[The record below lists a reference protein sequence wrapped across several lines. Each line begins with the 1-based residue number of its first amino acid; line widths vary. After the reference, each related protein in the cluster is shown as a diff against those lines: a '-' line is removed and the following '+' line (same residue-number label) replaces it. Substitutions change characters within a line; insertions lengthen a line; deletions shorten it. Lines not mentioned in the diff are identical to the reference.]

1 MTRDEYKAL
10 ISKIKTDNTD
20 ALLELQEAIFNDC
33 TVIETITLDNK
44 NKDDK
49 INELRDI
56 NSKLFIRCTA
66 PIDDNKEQP
75 DSSVDDIIKE
85 MTGNVH

>member
-1 MTRDEYKAL
+1 M
-10 ISKIKTDNTD
+10 
-20 ALLELQEAIFNDC
+20 
-33 TVIETITLDNK
+33 TLDNK

-66 PIDDNKEQP
+66 PIDDKKEEV
-75 DSSVDDIIKE
+75 DTSVDDIIKE
-85 MTGNVH
+85 MTGSGN

>member
-33 TVIETITLDNK
+33 TVIETITQDNK

-66 PIDDNKEQP
+66 PIDDTKEVTET
-75 DSSVDDIIKE
+75 SVDDIIKE
-85 MTGNVH
+85 MTGNGN

>member
-10 ISKIKTDNTD
+10 IGRIRTDNTD

-33 TVIETITLDNK
+33 TVIENIMLDNK
-44 NKDDK
+44 TKDDK

-56 NSKLFIRCTA
+56 NSKLFIRCSA
-66 PIDDNKEQP
+66 PIEDTKETE
-75 DSSVDDIIKE
+75 DTSLDDIIKE

>member
-10 ISKIKTDNTD
+10 IAKIKTDNTD

-33 TVIETITLDNK
+33 TVLENMTLDNK

-66 PIDDNKEQP
+66 PIDDKKVEV
-75 DSSVDDIIKE
+75 DTSVDDIIKE
-85 MTGNVH
+85 MTGSGN

>member
-10 ISKIKTDNTD
+10 IGKIKTDNTD

-33 TVIETITLDNK
+33 TVLENITLDNK

-66 PIDDNKEQP
+66 PIDDNKEAP
-75 DSSVDDIIKE
+75 DTSVEDIIKE
-85 MTGNVH
+85 MTGNGK

>member
-10 ISKIKTDNTD
+10 IAKIKTDNTD

-33 TVIETITLDNK
+33 TVIENITLDNK
-44 NKDDK
+44 TKDDK

-66 PIDDNKEQP
+66 PIDDNKEGP
-75 DSSVDDIIKE
+75 ETSVDDIIKE
-85 MTGNVH
+85 MTGNGK

>member
-1 MTRDEYKAL
+1 MTRDEYKSL
-10 ISKIKTDNTD
+10 IAKIKTDNTD

-33 TVIETITLDNK
+33 TVIENITLDNK
-44 NKDDK
+44 TKDDK

-66 PIDDNKEQP
+66 PIDDNKETP

-85 MTGNVH
+85 MTGNGK

>member
-33 TVIETITLDNK
+33 TVLENITLDNK

-66 PIDDNKEQP
+66 PIDDKKDEV
-75 DSSVDDIIKE
+75 DTSVDDIIKE
-85 MTGNVH
+85 MTGSGN